1 MLAIVVLLLN
11 RKKITARE
19 LAERF
24 EVSLR
29 TVYRDIDA
37 INQAGI
43 PIVSSQ
49 GNNGGF
55 HIVENYRLNH
65 QFISLDNFR
74 AILTALKGVNTTLQD
89 RDLEM
94 TMEKIRSLV
103 PKELV
108 SDLDKQLEQF
118 VVDFLPWGFNQ
129 RMQTRIQTIN
139 RAIMQS
145 RMLSIDY
152 QNLKGEASRRDVEPM
167 TLMFKGYNWYLFAY
181 CRFKEDGRVFRLSRI
196 RDLELLDRTFI
207 RRDIHFT
214 DFTQQESST
223 QSLVELELKFEPSAR
238 LRVEEFFYAEQTHS
252 QADGSMVVQAAFPE
266 DQWIY
271 SFILSYGPFVEV
283 INPPHIRQLIA
294 DTAKKM
300 LAVHQT

>member
-43 PIVSSQ
+43 PIMSSQ

-65 QFISLDNFR
+65 QFLSLDNFR

-103 PKELV
+103 PEDLV
-108 SDLDKQLEQF
+108 SDLDKQLDQF

-167 TLMFKGYNWYLFAY
+167 TLMLKGYNWYLFAY

-223 QSLVELELKFEPSAR
+223 QSLVELELKFQPSAR
-238 LRVEEFFYAEQTHS
+238 LRVEEFFYAEQIHY